1 MDPDQVKAALAALM
15 NDDAEAAKTILQ
27 ALIVTAASGAVD
39 DSAPP
44 APDGADPLEQNVD
57 APPADPAEAPTDP
70 NKKEAI
76 AALSALTRLSG
87 CAGYGEAIAFVTRLK
102 ADADAVLAQAAELE
116 ESSRLELVASLVK
129 LGAELPGTAW
139 AGEPKDRK
147 PVTRLLSEPIAELR
161 ARVKALSAAKGT
173 APKRVEAPP
182 TGASSATLSD
192 SDQAIADKIADPSKK
207 AKFIELR
214 KKFTNK
220 DNDK

>member
-27 ALIVTAASGAVD
+27 ALIVTAASGAS

-44 APDGADPLEQNVD
+44 VPDGTDPLEQNVD
-57 APPADPAEAPTDP
+57 EAPADPAEAPADP
-70 NKKEAI
+70 NKKEAV

-87 CAGYGEAIAFVTRLK
+87 CAGYGEAIAFVTKLK

-147 PVTRLLSEPIAELR
+147 PVARLLGEPIAELR

-173 APKRVEAPP
+173 APKRLEAPP
-182 TGASSATLSD
+182 TGASSVTLSD
-192 SDQAIADKIADPSKK
+192 SDQVIADKILDPAKK
-207 AKFIELR
+207 ATFIKLR
-214 KKFTNK
+214 QKFTNK